1 MKYIAVVALALAST
15 MTVFAGQSIIPAGAK
30 IYVTDLNGLGPYLKA
45 ELIKKHIP
53 VSVVDEE
60 SSAEYVISG
69 EGDHPNRTWHD
80 GWLTRKQEATGAIEV
95 HDIKS
100 KQMVWASEAGDR
112 NMWVG
117 AWARDGYRK
126 VADRLASNIAKIV
139 AKP

>member
-1 MKYIAVVALALAST
+1 M
-15 MTVFAGQSIIPAGAK
+15 
-30 IYVTDLNGLGPYLKA
+30 
-45 ELIKKHIP
+45 
-53 VSVVDEE
+53 VDEE

-69 EGDHPNRTWHD
+69 EGDHANRTWHD

-95 HDIKS
+95 HDVKS

-117 AWARDGYRK
+117 AWARDGYPK